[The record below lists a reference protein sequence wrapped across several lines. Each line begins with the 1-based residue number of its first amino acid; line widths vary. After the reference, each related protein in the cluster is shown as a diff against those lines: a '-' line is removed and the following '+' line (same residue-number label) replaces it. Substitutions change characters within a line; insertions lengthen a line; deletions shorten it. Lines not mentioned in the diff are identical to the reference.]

1 MKKRIISILVC
12 IAMLVVMLMGC
23 ASNSGDS
30 VGNES
35 ENVEEEST
43 ETKDKDTYK
52 VGITLQSLSND
63 YWAGLMSKF
72 TPLLEEKGWEYTLVD
87 CKENASTQVSQIENF
102 ITSGVDL
109 IVVHPT
115 DANGVEEPCRR
126 ALEQGIKV
134 MCWDDPMENTTAN
147 WVLDNTKVG
156 EEIGKTAAEFI
167 NEHYTADEKAKVT
180 IIGYPSTK
188 ILLER
193 GNGIKTGLKDNCKD
207 NYEIVAEI
215 DGLTGAESQ
224 TNVETVLSAHPDAN
238 VFVGIGAGSM
248 IGSNEALIA
257 KYGRGKIPENIG
269 VITADVTKQQLE
281 ALKAGDNAVRGMI
294 GWEGSNQDTAEACVD
309 LLDRILKGE
318 DFSGDAHNVW
328 RSTTPITL
336 DNADEI
342 LKGM

>member
-1 MKKRIISILVC
+1 
-12 IAMLVVMLMGC
+12 
-23 ASNSGDS
+23 
-30 VGNES
+30 
-35 ENVEEEST
+35 
-43 ETKDKDTYK
+43 
-52 VGITLQSLSND
+52 
-63 YWAGLMSKF
+63 MSKF
-72 TPLLEEKGWEYTLVD
+72 TPLLDEKGWEYTLVD
-87 CKENASTQVSQIENF
+87 CKENSGTQVSQIENF

-115 DANGVEEPCRR
+115 DANAVEEPCRQ

-134 MCWDDPMENTTAN
+134 MCWDDPMKNTTAN

-193 GNGIKTGLKDNCKD
+193 GNGIKTGLEDNCKD

-224 TNVETVLSAHPDAN
+224 TNVETVLSAHPDAS

-248 IGSNEALIA
+248 IGSNEALIS

-309 LLDRILKGE
+309 LLDRILAGE
-318 DFSGDAHNVW
+318 DFSGEAQNVW

>member
-1 MKKRIISILVC
+1 MKKRIISVLVC
-12 IAMLVVMLMGC
+12 VVMLMIMMTGC
-23 ASNSGDS
+23 AGGSESKESNENDS
-30 VGNES
+30 KKEGTA
-35 ENVEEEST
+35 EE
-43 ETKDKDTYK
+43 KDTYK

-72 TPLLEEKGWEYTLVD
+72 APLLEEKGWEYTLVD
-87 CKENASTQVSQIENF
+87 CKESASTQVSQIENF

-115 DANGVEEPCRR
+115 DANGVEEPCRQ

-193 GNGIKTGLKDNCKD
+193 GNGIKTGLEDNCKD

-224 TNVETVLSAHPDAN
+224 TNVETVLAAHPDAN

-248 IGSNEALIA
+248 IGSNEALIS

-281 ALKAGDNAVRGMI
+281 ALKAEDNAVRGMI

-309 LLDRILKGE
+309 LLDRILSGE
-318 DFSGDAHNVW
+318 DFSGDAQNVW

-336 DNADEI
+336 ENADEI